1 MSEAAAPCC
10 VSIDVLEYENGSLR
24 LDGSA
29 DSQLLKS
36 GRLALCLRDGR
47 GCNRSWQDRES
58 VAVFCEDDGNGGDS
72 QTQEHRHGVFEIP
85 VRLTERYAQ
94 VTVDKETITDRQS
107 FAAEVPAA
115 ALAKD
120 HYLEFRYYGADGF
133 ARVLPILAAPYQ
145 ARLHS
150 ELSQCWWS
158 FQTDDEKKPRTYMV
172 TWGSGKKRPCGSNV
186 TEAVKTGNCAPEAGV
201 TEAAKND
208 NCAHEADVTK
218 IDGVCG
224 KEESGLPC
232 AWRIRRVGKGARMAQ
247 ELRFLKEI
255 LCAKNGS
262 KKMFLMRCSYWLSYP
277 FYAKKNIWITFDK
290 LYKGGDCGEYFY
302 KYMCSRAREGVVP
315 VYVIRKDAPD
325 YERLKS
331 EGYAPSPYRSKKQR
345 LSYLFASMVFGTH
358 SGVNSF
364 CGFNNWEVRFV
375 QDRLRAANTCIQHGL
390 SVQDLRADSN
400 RAVNN
405 NKRYYC
411 ASHCE
416 IENLMQAAYDYKP
429 EMLRLTGIPR
439 YDGLVNDDKRQI
451 LITPTWRSYLAVHSV
466 MGEMRGYNPEFQK
479 TQYFQI
485 YQSLLENERLIGTA
499 KQCGYKIIYLLHP
512 VLSAQKKDFRSSEG
526 IEIRTALEVNYE
538 QILTQS
544 SLMVTDYSG
553 VQFDFAY
560 MRKPVVY
567 FHPKDLPPHYG
578 DGGFSYG
585 EQGFGEI
592 CIDMENLTETL
603 CAYMENGCML
613 KEEYRRRQDAFFAY
627 NDRESCRRI
636 YEDAQQY
643 QRERRRGGRA

>member
-1 MSEAAAPCC
+1 MSEAAAARCI
-10 VSIDVLEYENGSLR
+10 SIDVLEYENGSLR

-29 DSQLLKS
+29 DRGLLTS
-36 GRLALCLRDGR
+36 GRLTLRLTQGSAGNISCPDGT
-47 GCNRSWQDRES
+47 SS
-58 VAVFCEDDGNGGDS
+58 AVSRQEDGDGAGFPPQAYPCGIS
-72 QTQEHRHGVFEIP
+72 EIP

-94 VTVDKETITDRQS
+94 VTVDKETIADRQS
-107 FAAEVPAA
+107 FSAEISAD
-115 ALAKD
+115 ALWAD
-120 HYLEFRYYGADGF
+120 QNLEFFYYGTDGT
-133 ARVLPILAAPYQ
+133 AHRMAILATSYQ

-150 ELSQCWWS
+150 ELSQCWWG
-158 FQTDDEKKPRTYMV
+158 FRTEDEKKPRSFMV
-172 TWGSGKKRPCGSNV
+172 TWGERKDRSCVAEG
-186 TEAVKTGNCAPEAGV
+186 TEDANNDQRSRGEGV
-201 TEAAKND
+201 MK
-208 NCAHEADVTK
+208 ADT
-218 IDGVCG
+218 IFW

-232 AWRIRRVGKGARMAQ
+232 AWRIRSAGKGARMAQ

-262 KKMFLMRCSYWLSYP
+262 RKMFLMRCGYWLAYP

-302 KYMCSRAREGVVP
+302 KYMCSRSKEGIVP
-315 VYVIRKDAPD
+315 VYVIREDAPD
-325 YERLKS
+325 YRRLRK
-331 EGYAPSPYRSKKQR
+331 EGYAPVPYRSKKQR

-375 QDRLRAANTCIQHGL
+375 QDRLRAVNTCIQHGL

-416 IENLMQAAYDYKP
+416 VENLMQAAYDYKP

-439 YDGLVNDDKRQI
+439 YDGLVKDDKRQI

-466 MGEMRGYNPEFQK
+466 MGEMRSYNPEFQK

-485 YQSLLENERLIGTA
+485 YQSLLENDRLIGTA

-512 VLSAQKKDFRSSEG
+512 VLSAQKKDFRPKEG
-526 IEIRTALEVNYE
+526 IEVRTALEVNYE

-544 SLMVTDYSG
+544 ELMVTDYSG

-567 FHPKDLPPHYG
+567 FHPKELPPHYG

-592 CIDMENLTETL
+592 CTDTGSLIDTL
-603 CAYMENGCML
+603 CAYMQNGCML
-613 KEEYRRRQDAFFAY
+613 KEEYRRRQDDFFAY
-627 NDRESCRRI
+627 SDRESCRRI
-636 YEDAQQY
+636 YEDAYQY
-643 QRERRRGGRA
+643 QKERRRGARA

>member
-1 MSEAAAPCC
+1 MSEAAAPYC
-10 VSIDVLEYENGSLR
+10 VSIDVLEYEDGYLR

-29 DSQLLKS
+29 DRELLKS
-36 GRLALCLRDGR
+36 GRLLLCLTDGR
-47 GCNRSWQDRES
+47 
-58 VAVFCEDDGNGGDS
+58 ADS
-72 QTQEHRHGVFEIP
+72 QSQAYHRGVFEIP

-94 VTVDKETITDRQS
+94 VTVDKETFADRQA
-107 FAAEVPAA
+107 FAAQIPADGLQA
-115 ALAKD
+115 D
-120 HYLEFRYYGADGF
+120 QYLEFFYYEPDGV
-133 ARVLPILAAPYQ
+133 ARRMAILATAYQ

-158 FQTDDEKKPRTYMV
+158 FRTDDEKKPRTYMV
-172 TWGSGKKRPCGSNV
+172 TWDAGKKRPGGRNV
-186 TEAVKTGNCAPEAGV
+186 TENEKNGGRAHEAGV
-201 TEAAKND
+201 TK
-208 NCAHEADVTK
+208 T
-218 IDGVCG
+218 DGVCG
-224 KEESGLPC
+224 KGERRLPF
-232 AWRIRRVGKGARMAQ
+232 AWRIRRAGKCARMAQ

-262 KKMFLMRCSYWLSYP
+262 RKMFLMRCSYWLSYP
-277 FYAKKNIWITFDK
+277 FYEKKNIWITFDK

-302 KYMCSRAREGVVP
+302 KYMCSRAGEGIVP
-315 VYVIRKDAPD
+315 VYVIRADAPD

-331 EGYAPSPYRSKKQR
+331 EGYTPLPYRSKKQR

-390 SVQDLRADSN
+390 SVQDLRVDSN

-411 ASHCE
+411 ASRCE
-416 IENLMQAAYDYKP
+416 VENLQKAVYDYKP
-429 EMLRLTGIPR
+429 QMLRLTGIPR

-512 VLSAQKKDFRSSEG
+512 VLSAQKKDFTAGEG

-567 FHPKDLPPHYG
+567 FHPKELPPHYE

-592 CIDMENLTETL
+592 CTDTAALTDTL

-627 NDRESCRRI
+627 SDRESCRRI
-636 YEDAQQY
+636 YEDAYQY
-643 QRERRRGGRA
+643 ERARRRGGRT